1 MPDVQALMAFAVMS
15 FVLIVVPGPSVLFV
29 IGRSLA
35 LGRRGGLISVLGNEL
50 GGLPLV
56 LLVSVGLGA
65 IVAQS
70 AKLFLIIKLL
80 GAGYLVYLGV
90 QAIRHRRVD
99 TGAMTAFGQR
109 PTSSW
114 RVLREGFIV
123 GVTNPK
129 TIVFFVAVLP
139 RFVTPGN
146 GSVVLQMA
154 ILGLVFT
161 VIALA
166 CDACWALMAS
176 AARQWFATSPRRMST
191 MRATGGGMLVGM
203 GATLALSPAK
213 S

>member
-1 MPDVQALMAFAVMS
+1 MPDMQALVAFAVMS

-35 LGRRGGLISVLGNEL
+35 LGRRGGLLSVLGNEL

-65 IVAQS
+65 VVAQS
-70 AKLFLIIKLL
+70 AMVFLVVKLL

-99 TGAMTAFGQR
+99 TGAMTASGQGG
-109 PTSSW
+109 SSW

-139 RFVTPGN
+139 QFISPES
-146 GSVVLQMA
+146 GSVAVQMA

-161 VIALA
+161 AIAFA
-166 CDACWALMAS
+166 CDACWALVAS
-176 AARQWFATSPRRMST
+176 AARQWFATSPRRLST

-203 GATLALSPAK
+203 GATLALAPAK

>member
-1 MPDVQALMAFAVMS
+1 MPDMQALVAFAVMS

-35 LGRRGGLISVLGNEL
+35 LGRRGGLLSVLGNEL

-65 IVAQS
+65 VVAQS
-70 AKLFLIIKLL
+70 AMVFLVVKLL

-99 TGAMTAFGQR
+99 TGAMTASGQGG
-109 PTSSW
+109 SSW

-139 RFVTPGN
+139 QFVSPES
-146 GSVVLQMA
+146 GSVAVQMA

-161 VIALA
+161 AIAFA
-166 CDACWALMAS
+166 CDACWALVAS
-176 AARQWFATSPRRMST
+176 AARQWFATSPRRLST

-203 GATLALSPAK
+203 GATLALAPAK

>member
-1 MPDVQALMAFAVMS
+1 MPDMQALVAFAVMS
-15 FVLIVVPGPSVLFV
+15 LVLIVVPGPSVLFV

-35 LGRRGGLISVLGNEL
+35 LGRRGGLLSVLGNEL

-65 IVAQS
+65 VVAQS
-70 AKLFLIIKLL
+70 AVVFLVVKLL

-99 TGAMTAFGQR
+99 TGAMTASRQGAW
-109 PTSSW
+109 SW
-114 RVLREGFIV
+114 SVLREGFII

-139 RFVTPGN
+139 QFVSPEN
-146 GSVVLQMA
+146 GPVAVQMA
-154 ILGLVFT
+154 ILGFVFT
-161 VIALA
+161 AIAFA
-166 CDACWALMAS
+166 CDACWALVAS
-176 AARQWFATSPRRMST
+176 AARQWFATSPRRLST

-203 GATLALSPAK
+203 GATLALAPAK

>member
-1 MPDVQALMAFAVMS
+1 MPDMQALVAFAVMS

-35 LGRRGGLISVLGNEL
+35 LGRRGGLLSVLGNEL

-65 IVAQS
+65 VVAQS
-70 AKLFLIIKLL
+70 AMVLLVVKLL
-80 GAGYLVYLGV
+80 GAGYLAYLGV

-99 TGAMTAFGQR
+99 TGAMTASGQGG
-109 PTSSW
+109 SSW

-129 TIVFFVAVLP
+129 TIMFFVAVLP
-139 RFVTPGN
+139 QFVSSEN
-146 GSVVLQMA
+146 GSVAVQMA

-161 VIALA
+161 AIAFA
-166 CDACWALMAS
+166 CDACWALVAS
-176 AARQWFATSPRRMST
+176 AARQWFATSPWRLST
-191 MRATGGGMLVGM
+191 MRGTGGGMLIGM
-203 GATLALSPAK
+203 GAALALAPAK

>member
-1 MPDVQALMAFAVMS
+1 MPDVQALAAFAVMS

-35 LGRRGGLISVLGNEL
+35 LGRRGGLMSVLGNEL

-65 IVAQS
+65 VVAQS
-70 AKLFLIIKLL
+70 AVLFTIVKLL

-90 QAIRHRRVD
+90 QAVRHRRVD
-99 TGAMTAFGQR
+99 TEAMAAAGHGAA
-109 PTSSW
+109 SSW

-139 RFVTPGN
+139 QFVSPEN
-146 GSVVLQMA
+146 GSIALQMVV
-154 ILGLVFT
+154 LGLVFT
-161 VIALA
+161 VIAFA
-166 CDACWALMAS
+166 CDACWALAAS
-176 AARQWFATSPRRMST
+176 AARRWFATSPRRLSR

-203 GATLALSPAK
+203 GATLAFAPAK
-213 S
+213 A

>member
-1 MPDVQALMAFAVMS
+1 MPDMQALLAFAVMS

-35 LGRRGGLISVLGNEL
+35 LGRRGGLLSVLGNEL

-65 IVAQS
+65 VVAQS
-70 AKLFLIIKLL
+70 AMVFLVVKLL
-80 GAGYLVYLGV
+80 GAGYLAYLGV

-99 TGAMTAFGQR
+99 TGAAPASGR
-109 PTSSW
+109 GGSSW

-139 RFVTPGN
+139 QFVGPEN
-146 GSVVLQMA
+146 GSVAVQMA

-161 VIALA
+161 SIAFA
-166 CDACWALMAS
+166 CDACWALVAS
-176 AARQWFATSPRRMST
+176 SARQWFATSPRRLSAA
-191 MRATGGGMLVGM
+191 RATGGGMLVGM
-203 GATLALSPAK
+203 GATLALAPAR

>member
-1 MPDVQALMAFAVMS
+1 MPDMHALVAFAVMS

-35 LGRRGGLISVLGNEL
+35 LGRRGGLMSVLGNEL

-65 IVAQS
+65 VVAQS
-70 AKLFLIIKLL
+70 AMVFLVVKLL
-80 GAGYLVYLGV
+80 GAGYLVYLGL

-99 TGAMTAFGQR
+99 TAAMAATGR
-109 PTSSW
+109 STVSSW

-139 RFVTPGN
+139 QFVSPEN
-146 GSVVLQMA
+146 GSVAVQMA

-161 VIALA
+161 AIAFT
-166 CDACWALMAS
+166 CDACWALVAS
-176 AARQWFATSPRRMST
+176 AARQWFATSPRRVST
-191 MRATGGGMLVGM
+191 MRATGGGLLVGM
-203 GATLALSPAK
+203 GATLALAPAK

>member
-1 MPDVQALMAFAVMS
+1 MPDMQALVAFAVMS

-35 LGRRGGLISVLGNEL
+35 LGRRGGLMSVLGNEL

-65 IVAQS
+65 VVAQS
-70 AKLFLIIKLL
+70 AMVFLVVKLL

-99 TGAMTAFGQR
+99 TGAMTASGQGG
-109 PTSSW
+109 SSW

-139 RFVTPGN
+139 QFVSPEN
-146 GSVVLQMA
+146 GPVAVQMA

-161 VIALA
+161 AIAFA
-166 CDACWALMAS
+166 CDACWALVAS
-176 AARQWFATSPRRMST
+176 AARQWFATSPRRLST

-203 GATLALSPAK
+203 GATLALAPAK

>member
-1 MPDVQALMAFAVMS
+1 MPDMQALVAFAVMS

-35 LGRRGGLISVLGNEL
+35 LGRRGGLLSVLGNEL

-65 IVAQS
+65 VVAQS
-70 AKLFLIIKLL
+70 AMVFLVVKLL

-99 TGAMTAFGQR
+99 TGAMTASRQGA
-109 PTSSW
+109 SSW
-114 RVLREGFIV
+114 SVLREGFII

-139 RFVTPGN
+139 QFVSPESGP
-146 GSVVLQMA
+146 VAVQMA

-161 VIALA
+161 AIAFA
-166 CDACWALMAS
+166 CDACWALVAS
-176 AARQWFATSPRRMST
+176 AARQWFATSPRRLST

-203 GATLALSPAK
+203 GATLALAPAK

>member
-1 MPDVQALMAFAVMS
+1 MPDMQALVAFAVMS

-35 LGRRGGLISVLGNEL
+35 LGRRGGLMSVLGNEL

-65 IVAQS
+65 VVAQS
-70 AKLFLIIKLL
+70 AMVFLVVKLL

-99 TGAMTAFGQR
+99 TGAMTASGNG
-109 PTSSW
+109 PSSSW

-139 RFVTPGN
+139 QFVTPQN
-146 GSVVLQMA
+146 GSVAVQMA
-154 ILGLVFT
+154 VLGLVFT
-161 VIALA
+161 VIAFA
-166 CDACWALMAS
+166 CDACWALVAS
-176 AARQWFATSPRRMST
+176 AARQWFATSPRRLST

-203 GATLALSPAK
+203 GATLALAPAK